1 MKNTKGLVLSGIIAG
16 IIIVLVAYS
25 INFQDDNG
33 TNNENKNNKIV
44 KDTGVYSG
52 PITVLQYEHKLGE
65 SVFLH
70 VRGLKPH
77 ENGNIYIFT
86 PQEILFKK
94 IPYDGSLKTDFNQY
108 FTPDTFTLL
117 QICTPEDLVG
127 KWKIVF
133 EDGSYPPLE
142 FEILNEFIEGGE
154 INIQV
159 EC

>member
-1 MKNTKGLVLSGIIAG
+1 LNRKIP
-16 IIIVLVAYS
+16 IIVTPVVIVTVLIVFFPN
-25 INFQDDNG
+25 IFLELDDVFISKQH
-33 TNNENKNNKIV
+33 ESV
-44 KDTGVYSG
+44 WSG
-52 PITVLQYEHKLGE
+52 PLSITQYEHKLGE
-65 SVFLH
+65 NVYLQI
-70 VRGLKPH
+70 RDLKPH
-77 ENGNIYIFT
+77 EKGNLYIIT
-86 PQEILFKK
+86 PQEVFFRT
-94 IPYDGSLKTDFNQY
+94 IPYDGSIKTDFNQY

-127 KWKIVF
+127 KWKVVF